1 MYGDVMVKLCGSKQW
16 EVLAEHKDAEK
27 RLQSSFSLD
36 PLVAHVM
43 AANGFDA
50 NDSDA
55 CKRAEHFLHP
65 DLARDW
71 LDPFIIPNMRRGAQV
86 VADAIRADKN
96 IAIFGDF
103 DVDGMS
109 ATCLL
114 TLALRRLG
122 AQHVRAYIPHR
133 FDEGYG
139 LSQAAL
145 QRVIEDQKPD
155 LIITVDNGIAAAPE
169 VAWLLEHGIDVVITD
184 HHEPA
189 DLVPV
194 GVPVIDPKM
203 QPDNPSRELAGVGVA
218 LKLVDVLGA
227 FFGMP
232 NLWREYVEVACLG
245 TISDMMLLQG
255 ENRSLVAE
263 GIRRLRTTGWP
274 GIVALCEVCS
284 VKMQDITADSLPFSL
299 IPRLNAAGRMG
310 NTDVALDLLLT
321 NDLATAFA
329 LAHELED
336 INTRRREI
344 EQSLTEEAMAMA
356 EAMYT
361 ASSRVI
367 VIAGEGWHEGVKGI
381 VASRIVACYHVPTLL
396 FSISDG
402 VARGSGRSVGSV
414 DLFAAVNACSDLL
427 LRFGGHAGAV
437 GVTLEAVNINAL
449 RVRLEQELSKL
460 DAQDFVS
467 TGEVCAFVSLEELT
481 MPSIASLET
490 LQPFG
495 RGNTRP
501 LFALR
506 AVCMR
511 GRCRVG
517 AQGEHLRFY
526 ATDGLSALPAIMFRT
541 PRVQKA
547 LDCDEAVDLVFDAV
561 NETWQGHTKPK
572 LMVRDIVYHVA
583 PSKVADTGENTA
595 VEKPIAEKSDA
606 EKPVSIVDELFSET
620 QNILARKTYAGIA
633 EATSFVTHLSC
644 ATTPAARV
652 ALRELAEGQVLQL
665 RCDEHSTVEV
675 YDEEGELLG
684 SLKRHVGLALA
695 PLLAAGAHYDA
706 SVLQITEP
714 GEQHAVAADEQS
726 ADQHPGQ
733 DFSVS
738 LTIRRYCPAPRSQS
752 QIDLSQPDNNSAG
765 ARQSKVPTPILLQP
779 TTCGIQPCE
788 DQQEAQR
795 SRCEHLDYEPL
806 TDAIRQAMIGSS
818 KLLPAQ
824 QQALSKLAQHRSTL
838 CVMATGRGKSL
849 IFHIHAAREA
859 LAHHKISVFVYPLRA
874 LVADQLYHLRVLTET
889 FGLHVRILTGETRK
903 EERDDIFAAA
913 INGLIDIVLTTPEFL
928 AIHARRFAQLNNI
941 GFVVI
946 DEAHHAAHAKGGHR
960 SAYTQ
965 LPRVLQQ
972 LGNPTCLALSATAH
986 TDDAQEICHLLSI
999 DASDVLIDDSV
1010 RTNLQL
1016 RDGRDAKDRD
1026 AALVHIVSPGE
1037 KTIVYVNSREQSVL
1051 LARMLRHALPDLG
1064 HKILFYNAG
1073 LTRSER
1079 LRVEEAFR
1087 NAEISCIVATSAF
1100 GEGVNLPDVRHIVL
1114 YHMPF
1119 GATEFNQM
1127 SGRAGRDGKPASIH
1141 LVFGDRDARINERLL
1156 AAGMPQRDLL
1166 VELYKTLKALA
1177 RSSSASSMALAQAA
1191 SDSTS
1196 APAASGD
1203 VVASSDVVAPANSA
1217 APIRLSNAELA
1228 EAARQRNPRIDI
1240 DERSVSAGVAIFSEL
1255 QLLKIA
1261 GYGSARQIFMDMHP
1275 SLVDLQQSSRYLEG
1289 LHAHGSFEEFR
1300 DWVLRASTADLL
1312 DRINRPIIPDFGYHV

>member
-27 RLQSSFSLD
+27 RLESSFALD
-36 PLVAHVM
+36 PLVARVM

-50 NDSDA
+50 NNDDA
-55 CKRAEHFLHP
+55 RRRADYFLHP

-71 LDPFIIPNMRRGAQV
+71 LDPLSIPDMHRGAKV

-122 AQHVRAYIPHR
+122 ARHVRAYIPHR

-169 VAWLLEHGIDVVITD
+169 VAWLLKHGIDVVITD

-203 QPDNPSRELAGVGVA
+203 QPDNPSRELAGAGVA

-227 FFGMP
+227 WFGMP
-232 NLWREYVEVACLG
+232 NLWREYAEVACLG
-245 TISDMMLLQG
+245 TISDMMLLRG

-263 GIRRLRTTGWP
+263 GIRRLRTTTWP
-274 GIVALCEVCS
+274 GIIALCEVCN
-284 VKMQDITADSLPFSL
+284 VKMQELTADSLPFSL

-344 EQSLTEEAMAMA
+344 EQNLAEEAMAMA
-356 EAMYT
+356 EATYT
-361 ASSRVI
+361 PSSRVI

-381 VASRIVACYHVPTLL
+381 VASRIVARYHVPTLL

-414 DLFAAVNACSDLL
+414 DLFSAVNACSDLL

-437 GVTLEAVNINAL
+437 GVTLEAVNIDAL
-449 RVRLEQELSKL
+449 RVRLEQELGKL

-467 TGEVCAFVSLEELT
+467 TGEVCAFVSLEELS
-481 MPSIASLET
+481 MASIASLET

-495 RGNTRP
+495 RGNAKP

-541 PRVQKA
+541 PHVQKA

-561 NETWQGHTKPK
+561 NETWQGRTKPK
-572 LMVRDIVYHVA
+572 LMVRDIVYHA
-583 PSKVADTGENTA
+583 RSKSSDLPAGEKTDPA
-595 VEKPIAEKSDA
+595 GEKTD
-606 EKPVSIVDELFSET
+606 SIVEELFSET
-620 QNILARKTYAGIA
+620 QDILARKTYAGLA
-633 EATSFVTHLSC
+633 EATSFVTHLNC
-644 ATTPAARV
+644 ATTPAARA
-652 ALRELAEGQVLQL
+652 ALRELVEGQVLQL
-665 RCDEHSTVEV
+665 RCGEHSIVEV
-675 YDEEGELLG
+675 YDDQGELLG

-695 PLLAAGAHYDA
+695 PLLSAGAHYDA

-714 GEQHAVAADEQS
+714 GEQYGDTAGEQP
-726 ADQHPGQ
+726 ACEQHEGQ
-733 DFSVS
+733 PSTQRPIQNFAVS
-738 LTIRRYCPAPRSQS
+738 LTIRRYCPVPQQQS
-752 QIDLSQPDNNSAG
+752 QPHAAQIEAG
-765 ARQSKVPTPILLQP
+765 ATNMQP
-779 TTCGIQPCE
+779 QPATCAMQPCE
-788 DQQEAQR
+788 TQQEAQR
-795 SRCEHLDYEPL
+795 SCYEHLAYEPL

-818 KLLPAQ
+818 ELLPAQ
-824 QQALSKLAQHRSTL
+824 QQALAKLAQHRSTL

-859 LAHHKISVFVYPLRA
+859 IAHHTISVFVYPLRA

-913 INGLIDIVLTTPEFL
+913 NNGLIDIILTTPEFL
-928 AIHARRFAQLNNI
+928 AIHTRRFAQLTTI

-960 SAYTQ
+960 SAYAQ

-972 LGNPTCLALSATAH
+972 LGGPTCLALSATAH
-986 TDDAQEICHLLSI
+986 TDDAQEICQLLSI
-999 DASDVLIDDSV
+999 DATDVLIDDSV
-1010 RTNLQL
+1010 RANLQV

-1026 AALVHIVSPGE
+1026 AALVHIVSAGQ

-1156 AAGMPQRDLL
+1156 EAGMPQRDLL
-1166 VELYKTLKALA
+1166 VELYKTLKGLA
-1177 RSSSASSMALAQAA
+1177 RSSSASGVAGSADSNDAVAQSDAA
-1191 SDSTS
+1191 TTV
-1196 APAASGD
+1196 P
-1203 VVASSDVVAPANSA
+1203 VAQNDAFARDDAVVAP
-1217 APIRLSNAELA
+1217 ILLSNAELA
-1228 EAARQRNPRIDI
+1228 EACRQRNPRIDI

-1255 QLLKIA
+1255 QLLKIV
-1261 GYGSARQIFMDMHP
+1261 GYGSARQIFVDMHP
-1275 SLVDLQQSSRYLEG
+1275 SSVDLQQSSRYLEG
-1289 LHAHGSFEEFR
+1289 LHAHDSFEEFR